1 MRQSGTGQGRAQRGA
16 SDSDGERNRLV
27 CSERQAFEEL
37 QHSLTNMGFSLSLF
51 LMWTIFKSLS
61 GIPYRF
67 ASAFSLAFFLAAR
80 LWDLGSLTRD
90 RTHIPCIGWQ
100 CLNHWTAR
108 DFFLGRWKSG
118 LSIQK

>member
-37 QHSLTNMGFSLSLF
+37 QHSLTNLGFSLSLF

-61 GIPYRF
+61 GIPYSF
-67 ASAFSLAFFLAAR
+67 ASAFSLAFFFGRKAA
-80 LWDLGSLTRD
+80 GSWLPD
-90 RTHIPCIGWQ
+90 QGSNPHPLYWM
-100 CLNHWTAR
+100 AM
-108 DFFLGRWKSG
+108 S
-118 LSIQK
+118 